1 MDVTLVE
8 NPDIATTEN
17 NILSTIQ
24 QPLSPLFTN
33 NYDKFSYNYPSDLN
47 SSQKGHS
54 VRFDILQV
62 VPISLSQTFSAVN
75 DVILQPTI
83 GMLQGAV
90 NTAQN
95 TAQNVQNDP
104 LKAVSDT
111 LTAVSNIPGTA
122 VDGIKALADSASKIT
137 PDNAANFFTDIGRSA
152 KEKLD
157 KFGKTKTIPSGSVTL
172 YMPETLEFNYH
183 AQYNNLSLSTAAGS
197 LPGVGSLANA
207 VTSYLKDNAAA
218 KLGLNYAG
226 YVFNPQEQLL
236 FESIDFRSFGMS
248 FTFTPFSRQ
257 EAQDIKGIIQ
267 KFRESAA
274 PEIVN
279 ASAGFF
285 FNPPSVFQITFLN
298 RGQENPNINKLKRC
312 VLENVDVNY
321 APNGWASHDDG
332 APVQTTLTLQF
343 REIELVDKAAIKQ
356 GY

>member
-104 LKAVSDT
+104 LKC
-111 LTAVSNIPGTA
+111 
-122 VDGIKALADSASKIT
+122 
-137 PDNAANFFTDIGRSA
+137 
-152 KEKLD
+152 
-157 KFGKTKTIPSGSVTL
+157 
-172 YMPETLEFNYH
+172 
-183 AQYNNLSLSTAAGS
+183 
-197 LPGVGSLANA
+197 
-207 VTSYLKDNAAA
+207 
-218 KLGLNYAG
+218 GL
-226 YVFNPQEQLL
+226 
-236 FESIDFRSFGMS
+236 
-248 FTFTPFSRQ
+248 
-257 EAQDIKGIIQ
+257 
-267 KFRESAA
+267 
-274 PEIVN
+274 
-279 ASAGFF
+279 
-285 FNPPSVFQITFLN
+285 
-298 RGQENPNINKLKRC
+298 
-312 VLENVDVNY
+312 
-321 APNGWASHDDG
+321 
-332 APVQTTLTLQF
+332 
-343 REIELVDKAAIKQ
+343 
-356 GY
+356 